1 MHPEVI
7 TSKAKKLL
15 LKCNNFSNF
24 YLAGGTGLALQIGHR
39 KSIDFDFFT
48 SKKLPS
54 NFLDNIERVFK
65 GHNIDILINQLGELL
80 VKINGIKFSFIHY
93 PFPVLNDF
101 DYYHDIAIA
110 SVLENAL
117 MRAYTLGRRA
127 TLKDYIDLYYIIR
140 IEKVS
145 LKRIMSLC
153 KEKYKDKFSKK
164 LFLEQ
169 LIYLEDIQE
178 ESIEFLNKQVSKK
191 EIELFFKEKISNL
204 DLNI

>member
-65 GHNIDILINQLGELL
+65 GHNIDILINL
-80 VKINGIKFSFIHY
+80 
-93 PFPVLNDF
+93 
-101 DYYHDIAIA
+101 
-110 SVLENAL
+110 
-117 MRAYTLGRRA
+117 
-127 TLKDYIDLYYIIR
+127 
-140 IEKVS
+140 
-145 LKRIMSLC
+145 
-153 KEKYKDKFSKK
+153 
-164 LFLEQ
+164 LFL
-169 LIYLEDIQE
+169 
-178 ESIEFLNKQVSKK
+178 
-191 EIELFFKEKISNL
+191 
-204 DLNI
+204 